1 MDAQLLLKHGDRYSY
16 QYTRLEIPDVLSNQV
31 LIRVLA
37 CGINNT
43 DIWTREGLY
52 GDDSGW
58 RLPLKTARGHWCSLC
73 SLKWFVDKSS

>member
-58 RLPLKTARGHWCSLC
+58 NPSIKFHIHYQ
-73 SLKWFVDKSS
+73 